1 MTKYTSEQGTSN
13 KPYWILDVVIKR
25 GVIRS
30 AVGKLPCVTAYFD
43 GHL

>member
-1 MTKYTSEQGTSN
+1 MTKYKSEQGTNN
-13 KPYWILDVVIKR
+13 KPYWILDVITKMV
-25 GVIRS
+25 VRS